1 MYHLTLIKCRKCNWL
16 HTGSF
21 PVIPTTN
28 HLNNIMA
35 KIVLKT
41 EISFESNE
49 VRNAKDACYLMQ
61 AALGQF
67 PFSNAPHV
75 TVTVREV
82 KSDDKVIL

>member
-1 MYHLTLIKCRKCNWL
+1 
-16 HTGSF
+16 
-21 PVIPTTN
+21 
-28 HLNNIMA
+28 MA

-41 EISFESNE
+41 EISFESNK

-67 PFSNAPHV
+67 PSFNAPHV